1 MSEFANAKTKV
12 RPNGQD
18 RAAHMQAEL
27 HNVVEWVKE
36 SQKAQEQRI
45 DAKLEAIDS
54 KLSNALALLELIGTH
69 AGMLKGK

>member
-1 MSEFANAKTKV
+1 MTEFANAKTKV

-18 RAAHMQAEL
+18 KISHVQAEL

-36 SQKAQEQRI
+36 SQKSHETRL
-45 DAKLEAIDS
+45 DAKLEAIDQ

-69 AGMLKGK
+69 AGMLRK